1 MRRRDVKTI
10 KNFFILIRWEYMPSA
25 INETGIPALLA
36 LLFIPFSSQY
46 VFNVIMSLLIWYGAH
61 FIGAQINNISDYNAD
76 KKFKSYIA
84 DTIDYFGVKKVK
96 WMIIIEALI
105 VSILTIGMA
114 LIRKQPILVILWLV
128 GLFFAYAYSM
138 KPFNF
143 KSRTVMNPITLAL
156 VLYLIPMLFSY
167 LLIAGRFH
175 KLSVITIIIFGIQMV
190 PMFFMDEISD
200 YEEDKEA
207 NVMNPCVTF
216 GRRKTIM
223 IATIIGI
230 VSNAAM
236 LYYWFFYIS
245 HNSSLKMEFFIIAL
259 IFYAFVIFDFIRI
272 NRMSRSTLLKDE
284 TKLMKLKKSIH
295 TPVWLMGT
303 GAATLLLIFERWV
316 K

>member
-1 MRRRDVKTI
+1 MKTI
-10 KNFFILIRWEYMPSA
+10 KSFFILVRWEYMPSA

-36 LLFIPFSSQY
+36 LLFIPISSQY

-61 FIGAQINNISDYNAD
+61 FIGSQINNISDYNAD
-76 KKFKSYIA
+76 KKFKSYIS
-84 DTIDYFGVKKVK
+84 DSIDYFGIKKVK
-96 WMIIIEALI
+96 RMIIIETLI
-105 VSILTIGMA
+105 VSILTIGMSV
-114 LIRKQPILVILWLV
+114 IRKQPMLVILWLF

-167 LLIAGRFH
+167 LLIAGSFH
-175 KLSVITIIIFGIQMV
+175 EMAVITIIIFGIQMV

-216 GRRKTIM
+216 GRRKTIL

-236 LYYWFFYIS
+236 LFYWFFYIS
-245 HNSSLKMEFFIIAL
+245 HNSSFKMVFFITGL
-259 IFYAFVIFDFIRI
+259 IFYSFVIFDFIRI
-272 NRMSRSTLLKDE
+272 YRISEPTLLKDE
-284 TKLMKLKKSIH
+284 NKLMKLKKSIH
-295 TPVWLMGT
+295 TPVWLMGN
-303 GAATLLLIFERWV
+303 GVATLLLIFERWV

>member
-1 MRRRDVKTI
+1 MKTI
-10 KNFFILIRWEYMPSA
+10 KSFFVLVRWEYMPSA

-76 KKFKSYIA
+76 KKFKSYIS

-105 VSILTIGMA
+105 VSVLTIGMSV
-114 LIRKQPILVILWLV
+114 IRKQPMLVILWLV
-128 GLFFAYAYSM
+128 GLFFACAYSM

-167 LLIAGRFH
+167 LLIAGSFH
-175 KLSVITIIIFGIQMV
+175 ELSVITIIIFGIQMV

-230 VSNAAM
+230 VSNMAM
-236 LYYWFFYIS
+236 LFYWFFYIS
-245 HNSSLKMEFFIIAL
+245 QNSSFKMIFFITAL
-259 IFYAFVIFDFIRI
+259 IFYAFVIFDFILI
-272 NRMSRSTLLKDE
+272 YRMSEPTLLKDE
-284 TKLMKLKKSIH
+284 KKLMKLKKSIY

-303 GAATLLLIFERWV
+303 GLATLLLIFERWV

>member
-1 MRRRDVKTI
+1 MKTI
-10 KNFFILIRWEYMPSA
+10 KSFFILVRWEYMPSA

-36 LLFIPFSSQY
+36 LLFIPISSQY

-61 FIGAQINNISDYNAD
+61 FIGSQINNISDYNAD
-76 KKFKSYIA
+76 EKFKSYIS
-84 DTIDYFGVKKVK
+84 DSIDYFGVKKVK
-96 WMIIIEALI
+96 WMIIIETLI
-105 VSILTIGMA
+105 VSVLTIGMSV
-114 LIRKQPILVILWLV
+114 IRKQPMLMILWLL

-156 VLYLIPMLFSY
+156 VLYLVPMLFSY
-167 LLIAGRFH
+167 LLIAGSFH
-175 KLSVITIIIFGIQMV
+175 KLAVITIIIFGIQMI

-223 IATIIGI
+223 IATVIGA

-236 LYYWFFYIS
+236 LFYWFFYIS
-245 HNSSLKMEFFIIAL
+245 HNSSFKMVFFITGL
-259 IFYAFVIFDFIRI
+259 IFYSFVIFDFIRI
-272 NRMSRSTLLKDE
+272 YRMSEPTLLKDE

-295 TPVWLMGT
+295 TPVWLMGN
-303 GAATLLLIFERWV
+303 GVATLLLIFERWV

>member
-1 MRRRDVKTI
+1 MKTL

-46 VFNVIMSLLIWYGAH
+46 MFDVIISLLIWYGAH
-61 FIGAQINNISDYNAD
+61 FIGAQINNISDYDSD
-76 KKFKSYIA
+76 KKFKSYIS
-84 DTIDYFGVKKVK
+84 DSLYYFGEKKVK
-96 WMIIIEALI
+96 QMIIVEVII
-105 VSILTIGMA
+105 VSALAIGMT
-114 LIRKQPILVILWLV
+114 IVRRQPMLMILWLV

-143 KSRTVMNPITLAL
+143 KSRTIMNPITLAL

-167 LLIAGRFH
+167 LLIAREFH
-175 KLSVITIIIFGIQMV
+175 EMPVITIVIFGVQMV

-200 YEEDKEA
+200 YEEDKDA
-207 NVMNPCVTF
+207 NVKNPCVTF
-216 GRRKTIM
+216 GRRKTII
-223 IATIIGI
+223 IATIIAI
-230 VSNAAM
+230 ISNASM
-236 LYYWFFYIS
+236 LLYWFNYIS
-245 HNSSLKMEFFIIAL
+245 HTSSLKMLFFVFAL
-259 IFYAFVIFDFIRI
+259 LFYIFVVFDFVRI
-272 NRMSRSTLLKDE
+272 YRMSDPLLLKDQA
-284 TKLMKLKKSIH
+284 KLMKLKKSIH